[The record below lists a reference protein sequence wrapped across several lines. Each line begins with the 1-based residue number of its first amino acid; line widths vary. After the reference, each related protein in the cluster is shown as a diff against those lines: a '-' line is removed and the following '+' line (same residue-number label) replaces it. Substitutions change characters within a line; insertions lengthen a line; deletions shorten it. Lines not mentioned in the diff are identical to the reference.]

1 MNVATPQDYNKV
13 MKEDEKV
20 AKYLNLASAIC
31 MKQHIQTE
39 TIPVITRAIG
49 TIAKILATFID
60 SIDISNIISRSQISV
75 ITSTGR
81 IFRDVLSH

>member
-31 MKQHIQTE
+31 MNN
-39 TIPVITRAIG
+39 
-49 TIAKILATFID
+49 
-60 SIDISNIISRSQISV
+60 ISKLRLY
-75 ITSTGR
+75 
-81 IFRDVLSH
+81 LS